1 MGALAYREEWV
12 GVGSLE
18 RRREGQEEVL
28 DRELQLEC
36 KIKKTKKKREK
47 KNKKYY
53 NFNWL
58 PRINTPYIL
67 SLTHTNLLI
76 GRK

>member
-12 GVGSLE
+12 GVGRLE
-18 RRREGQEEVL
+18 KRRGGQEEVL
-28 DRELQLEC
+28 EGELQVEC
-36 KIKKTKKKREK
+36 KIKKKKEEKRKE
-47 KNKKYY
+47 NKKYY

-67 SLTHTNLLI
+67 SHTHTQIYL
-76 GRK
+76 